1 MVTMTQ
7 IFAWLRAHEAVLWW
21 MGALSLLT
29 FVGTLILIPL
39 LVIRLPVDYFRRDR
53 HQPQSHPR
61 PHAVLHVSGLLVKNL
76 LGFVF
81 IVAGLIMLVLPGQ
94 GVLTILI
101 GLTLMNF
108 PGKHALERRIVQQPA
123 VLRAINWI
131 RAKAHQP
138 ALEFPAENIAAT
150 APQTKEEKM

>member
-1 MVTMTQ
+1 MVAMTQ
-7 IFAWLRAHEAVLWW
+7 IFAWLRAHDAVLWW
-21 MGALSLLT
+21 LGALSLLT

-39 LVIRLPVDYFRRDR
+39 LVIRLPTDYFKRDR
-53 HQPQSHPR
+53 HQPSSRPR
-61 PHAVLHVSGLLVKNL
+61 QHVVLHVCGLIVKNL
-76 LGFVF
+76 LGIVC

-123 VLRAINWI
+123 VLRAINWM
-131 RAKAHQP
+131 RAKAHRP
-138 ALEFPAENIAAT
+138 ALEFPAENMAAT
-150 APQTKEEKM
+150 APKVKE